1 MLSSSIR
8 RIPRRVPPQCRP
20 TARNIA
26 VSQLSHSTHDIDQPP
41 PPSEST
47 LRAKPWRT
55 NPNTLYTKK
64 FKGGTELEKFRSRL
78 EYAVTSKQSHLC
90 FYITSEMKSK
100 NIRPDLKTY
109 HLILRCLA
117 DTLAGN
123 EAYAVVDDMVLSGI
137 EPDVTSYNLLL
148 EANAHRNS
156 PHLWSVLQTMSEKG
170 IEPNTATYSAI
181 FRLFAHAG
189 NFEMCLRHLHDMWAK
204 GLEPELGAMEHI
216 VLLAAKAGH
225 PRLALDLVEKFQE
238 SSVRILSLDVWEECL
253 KASAITQWKAGTVK
267 CWEAVVRNEALK
279 LDEDVYLAVL
289 KTAGRHALPDLA
301 SDVLRVLRQ
310 NKISWEEQHF
320 IPLVEAFA
328 RGHQIKEAFSTL
340 RIMRSSGISISP
352 SAIEPFAHVLQ
363 TDEKLLDNA
372 WNIVENTPD
381 VHISDLNV
389 IIRAAGGDLQRAV
402 GAYKSAPDLK
412 LQPNRDTFHFLLQ
425 GAVAAQHPLGDLI
438 LDDMKKAS
446 IAPNQRTYELLID
459 LAATQDSY
467 EDAFY
472 FLEEMKSA
480 GFTPPAHT
488 YKTIIN
494 TCAREGDQRYE
505 IALAEMVE
513 MKHTPT
519 AEYQRATALTYK
531 SAVDRVT
538 RGKKPAEQHA
548 SEKRHS
554 ALDSSAKM
562 FIETGG
568 A

>member
-1 MLSSSIR
+1 
-8 RIPRRVPPQCRP
+8 
-20 TARNIA
+20 
-26 VSQLSHSTHDIDQPP
+26 
-41 PPSEST
+41 
-47 LRAKPWRT
+47 
-55 NPNTLYTKK
+55 
-64 FKGGTELEKFRSRL
+64 
-78 EYAVTSKQSHLC
+78 
-90 FYITSEMKSK
+90 MKSK

-117 DTLAGN
+117 DALAGN
-123 EAYAVVDDMVLSGI
+123 EAYAVMDDMALSGI

-170 IEPNTATYSAI
+170 IEPNSATYSAI
-181 FRLFAHAG
+181 FRIFAHAG
-189 NFEMCLRHLHDMWAK
+189 NFEMCLKHLHDMWAK

-225 PRLALDLVEKFQE
+225 PRLALDLLEKYQE
-238 SSVRILSLDVWEECL
+238 SSVRTLSLDVWEECL
-253 KASAITQWKAGTVK
+253 KASAILEWKEGTVK
-267 CWEAVVRNEALK
+267 CWEAVLRNEALK
-279 LDEDVYLAVL
+279 PDEDVYLAVL

-310 NKISWEEQHF
+310 SKIPWKEQHF
-320 IPLVEAFA
+320 VPLVEAFA
-328 RGHQIKEAFSTL
+328 RGHQIEEAFSTL
-340 RIMRSSGISISP
+340 RIMRSSGIHISP
-352 SAIEPFAHVLQ
+352 TAIEPFSNVLR

-372 WNIVENTPD
+372 WNIVENMPD

-389 IIRAAGGDLQRAV
+389 IIRAAGRDLQRAV

-412 LQPNRDTFHFLLQ
+412 LQPDQDTYHFLLE

-459 LAATQDSY
+459 LAVTQDSY

-472 FLEEMKSA
+472 FLEEMKGA

-488 YKTIIN
+488 YKKIIE
-494 TCAREGDQRYE
+494 TCAYEGDQRYE

-519 AEYQRATALTYK
+519 AEFQRATALTYK
-531 SAVDRVT
+531 RAVDRVT
-538 RGKKPAEQHA
+538 EGKKLAERHA
-548 SEKRHS
+548 SQKRHS
-554 ALDSSAKM
+554 ALDSSAQT